1 MNEIDIKHHETVIQA
16 DELSRAVYNCSMLGR
31 KIIAFATTR
40 IYEKLIDKTPF
51 WSSMS
56 VRSYVPAAEFK
67 ISELI
72 QALGA
77 EKDSG
82 RNYENIKK
90 AVNELR
96 HCSVEIKENDDEFR
110 IWNWF
115 QFIQYSKAKDKI
127 ELHFSNEIGWALYD
141 LKDSYTALNLRT
153 IGEFKSFYAFRFYEI
168 ALSWIGMKGRNG
180 NKKGTWFF
188 QMTPEEI
195 RHTFKISDEAYC
207 GKYGMT
213 NFIKKV
219 LNAPIAELNE
229 VNKEFKIEVSKITR
243 GRTTIAFRF
252 DCMETEKEAK
262 KLVIKKSEGKSI
274 RNEKREINEEQ
285 EKLAKLKEKHG
296 DRWQELFENEMK
308 QPCLFGDVNWQKR
321 TAENSADL
329 ALLKEFGDEV

>member
-16 DELSRAVYNCSMLGR
+16 DELSRSVYNCSMLGR

-40 IYEKLIDKTPF
+40 IYEKMIDHTPF

-115 QFIQYSKAKDKI
+115 QFIQYSKKKDRI
-127 ELHFSNEIGWALYD
+127 ELHFSNEIGWTLYD
-141 LKDSYTALNLRT
+141 LKDNYTALNLRT

-180 NKKGTWFF
+180 NKNGTWFF

-252 DCMETEKEAK
+252 DCTELKEEK
-262 KLVIKKSEGKSI
+262 KKIVKTNSKEV
-274 RNEKREINEEQ
+274 RQDKRQINEEHA
-285 EKLAKLKEKHG
+285 EIEHFKSKYPEDFVKALAEAKSQQSFPGFPRMEII
-296 DRWQELFENEMK
+296 DEFEAVELMK
-308 QPCLFGDVNWQKR
+308 QWG
-321 TAENSADL
+321 
-329 ALLKEFGDEV
+329 LK